1 MKRIFQWAKA
11 VEVNLLAEIM
21 SVSCKMS
28 YDPPSSTNSAN
39 CPFDIKKTFYSP
51 ENGDCSLETYYLE
64 MMNAH
69 HKLAM
74 LQPLSSDIKVME
86 KIRNQMNGNMFLIWI
101 AS

>member
-1 MKRIFQWAKA
+1 MEINNSSSLILSDTAKQ
-11 VEVNLLAEIM
+11 VWDYVHHIYPEYHNITL
-21 SVSCKMS
+21 
-28 YDPPSSTNSAN
+28 T
-39 CPFDIKKTFYSP
+39 FDIKKTFYSP

-64 MMNAH
+64 MTNAH